1 MSNTCADGDK
11 GGEGLFSS
19 ASTKRMIEAD
29 DVERTSVDRAG
40 GQASALRA
48 ALAART
54 ARANGDYWT
63 FRHAAKARDAEH
75 VIFQYPAMMVSPM
88 QGALIDVLAEHR
100 GSLSSVLDPFM
111 GSGTTLIEAMRR
123 GLRFT
128 GSDLNPLAV
137 MLARVES
144 AEAARFDMGASLER
158 VLRAYPRRRGRCK
171 PPNNPMMQR
180 WFRPDVASEMAAL
193 RASIRT
199 EPQREL
205 RRLWWACLAE
215 VARVSSNARL
225 STPKLQHRTAEALE
239 REIDVRARYEQI
251 ACRASGL
258 VAARGDAMR
267 AAGHVRGR
275 RYRPGIELRLAD
287 ARELPPAK
295 EPAELIL
302 TSPPYGDNH
311 TTMPYGQASF
321 LSLCWI
327 DVGDVGDVVP
337 DELMATS
344 RALDTASL
352 GGSRRTAECSLAAD
366 LADRSPTLG
375 RLLLQLEHAPS
386 EAWRRVAA
394 FFIDYDRAWA
404 SILKSAS
411 ADAHLMLTLG
421 ERTVRGLHVA
431 TADIT
436 HELLIA
442 RGVEPVERLRR
453 EIPHNKRLARRNE
466 LASTISTETVLI
478 MQRR

>member
-1 MSNTCADGDK
+1 M
-11 GGEGLFSS
+11 
-19 ASTKRMIEAD
+19 
-29 DVERTSVDRAG
+29 SVDRAG

-54 ARANGDYWT
+54 ARVGGDYWT
-63 FRHAAKARDAEH
+63 FKHATKARHAEH

-123 GLRFT
+123 GLRFN

-137 MLARVES
+137 MLSRVES
-144 AEAARFDMGASLER
+144 AEAARFDMSASLDR
-158 VLRAYPRRRGRCK
+158 VLSAYSRRRGRCH
-171 PPNNPMMQR
+171 PPRNPMLQR
-180 WFRPDVASEMAAL
+180 WYRPDVASEMAAL

-199 EPQREL
+199 EPQPEL

-225 STPKLQHRTAEALE
+225 STPKLQHRPVEALA
-239 REIDVRARYEQI
+239 REIDVRARFEQV
-251 ACRASGL
+251 ALRASGL
-258 VAARGDAMR
+258 LAARADAMR
-267 AAGHVRGR
+267 AAGHLRGR
-275 RYRPGIELRLAD
+275 RYRPGLELRLAD
-287 ARELPPAK
+287 ARALPFA
-295 EPAELIL
+295 EHPAELIL

-327 DVGDVGDVVP
+327 DAADVGDVIP
-337 DELMATS
+337 DRVMASS

-352 GGSRRTAECSLAAD
+352 GGSRGAVQPVLAAD
-366 LADRSPTLG
+366 VTERSPALG
-375 RLLLQLEHAPS
+375 RLLRQLEVASP

-394 FFIDYDRAWA
+394 FFIDYDCAWA
-404 SILKSAS
+404 SILKSAT

-421 ERTVRGLHVA
+421 DRTVRGLHVA

-436 HELLIA
+436 QELLSA
-442 RGVEPVERLRR
+442 RSADPVERLRR
-453 EIPHNKRLARRNE
+453 RIPHNKRLARRNE
-466 LASTISTETVLI
+466 SADTIGTETVLI